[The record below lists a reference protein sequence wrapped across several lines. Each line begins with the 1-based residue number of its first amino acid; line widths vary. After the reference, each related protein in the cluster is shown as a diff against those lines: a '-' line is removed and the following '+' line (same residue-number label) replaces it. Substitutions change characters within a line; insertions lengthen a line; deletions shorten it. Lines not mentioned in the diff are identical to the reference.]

1 MRPHRKR
8 HDPGPDRTSRPD
20 PRIVRRLI
28 GLSRPYLGRLALA
41 GVCLL
46 ISTVVLLT
54 VPYMIRLLTD
64 SVFVHH
70 DPNELNHLA
79 LAVIGV
85 VVIAAVF
92 GYGRGYLLAYVGS
105 RIVTDL
111 RVRLYGHLLDLSLSF
126 YDRRRAGDL
135 MSRLS
140 ADTALMQ
147 DILSNGL
154 LVFLQQVIML
164 VGVVVVVVLINWH
177 LALAAFVLMPGIS
190 LIAIVMG
197 RRIRALAERSQA
209 QLGEASVVVEETLSA
224 MRIVKAF
231 GREPYEFRRYESA
244 VQSSFRLGLA
254 TARLR
259 SGFGSLMIA
268 SSFIALGTVL
278 WLGGH
283 EVLAGRLTAGGLIS
297 FLLYMTFL
305 VGPLES
311 LSGLY
316 SQFQQAA
323 GGAARVFEVLDIA
336 PSIVDRADAVDL
348 PPASG
353 LVEFCDVTFTY
364 GPDYSNV
371 LTDVSITARPGQRL
385 ALVGP
390 SGAGKTTLVSLL
402 PRFYEPAHGVIQID
416 GRDISSVTIKSLRRT
431 IAIVPQDPT
440 LFGGTVRENI
450 AYGRTSATM
459 SEIEAAALASNAHAF
474 VTALPEGYDTLVGD
488 RGVRL
493 SGGQR
498 QRIAIARALLRDP
511 RILILDEATSALD
524 NESEALVQEALERLM
539 VGRTSL
545 VIAHR
550 LTTVENADWIVV
562 LDEGRVVEEGT
573 HAGLMTREG
582 LYSRLY
588 LRSFDT
594 EVDIPA

>member
-85 VVIAAVF
+85 VVVAAVF

-323 GGAARVFEVLDIA
+323 GGAARVFEVLDIV

-353 LVEFCDVTFTY
+353 LVEFRDVTFTY
-364 GPDYSNV
+364 GPDYPNV

-416 GRDISSVTIKSLRRT
+416 GRDISSVTIDSLRRT

-459 SEIEAAALASNAHAF
+459 SEMEAAALAANAHAF
-474 VTALPEGYDTLVGD
+474 VTALPDGYDTLVGD